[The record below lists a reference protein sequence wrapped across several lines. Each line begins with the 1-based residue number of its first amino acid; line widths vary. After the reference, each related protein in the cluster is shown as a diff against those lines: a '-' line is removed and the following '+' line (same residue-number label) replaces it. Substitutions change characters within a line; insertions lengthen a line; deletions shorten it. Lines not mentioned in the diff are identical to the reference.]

1 MIDNS
6 FDSLDLDEQIKAQAL
21 LTVPN
26 QNKTNSMTRQYN
38 DEVYY
43 ALLAKINSDPS
54 NYKEA
59 MLSKDKNQWQKA
71 INSELDSMYKN
82 EVWRLV
88 DKPARLDEGAKTNII
103 DSRWIF
109 KRKLE
114 PNGDV
119 KFKARL
125 VIRGFKDL
133 NKYELSETY
142 APVSRPPL
150 VRTIFAII
158 NKYDLEVCQLDVKT
172 PFLKGAIDEEIYMHI
187 PDGTR
192 HNENERKN
200 KVCKVEK
207 ALYGLRMSPKR
218 WNDRFTAAT
227 EKLNLKNSDS
237 EPCLFIWREKEKFLI
252 LLLYVDNIII
262 ASNDVVKLQD
272 VKSQL
277 SKEFEM
283 NILGEPK
290 ELLGI
295 SIRRDRK
302 KQILELSQE
311 KYIDRLLQRYGFEH
325 SNPCKSPMVT
335 SQVLS
340 RKRKMREDDIDGEV
354 NESRETEIHAPYR
367 EVVGC
372 LLYLTGATRPDIN
385 YAVNILSRHQIA
397 PTENECLIAKRILRY
412 LKGTKKMAIRY
423 AGETGDI
430 QAYSDASFAD
440 FKGSLTTCGYAIKL
454 FGDTI
459 AWRTRK
465 QQYVAMSTC
474 QEEFVTM
481 SDARQEMNSLHN
493 SIKLVIGKS
502 FYPMTL
508 WCDNKTA
515 KINAETSG
523 GNKLR
528 HMTETKE
535 NYVKECVKLKRIEIN
550 KLLLSS

>member
-1 MIDNS
+1 M
-6 FDSLDLDEQIKAQAL
+6 
-21 LTVPN
+21 
-26 QNKTNSMTRQYN
+26 
-38 DEVYY
+38 
-43 ALLAKINSDPS
+43 
-54 NYKEA
+54 
-59 MLSKDKNQWQKA
+59 
-71 INSELDSMYKN
+71 
-82 EVWRLV
+82 
-88 DKPARLDEGAKTNII
+88 DKPARLDNGAKTNII

-114 PNGDV
+114 PNGEV

-125 VIRGFKDL
+125 VIRRFKDL

-142 APVSRPPL
+142 APVSRLPL

-172 PFLKGAIDEEIYMHI
+172 AFLNGTIDEEIYMHI

-200 KVCKVEK
+200 EVCKVEK
-207 ALYGLRMSPKR
+207 ALYGLRISPKH
-218 WNDRFTAAT
+218 WNDKFTEAD
-227 EKLNLKNSDS
+227 EKLNLKNSDL

-252 LLLYVDNIII
+252 LLLYVGDIII
-262 ASNDVVKLQD
+262 ASNDVVKP
-272 VKSQL
+272 
-277 SKEFEM
+277 KEF
-283 NILGEPK
+283 
-290 ELLGI
+290 LGI

-311 KYIDRLLQRYGFEH
+311 KYIDRLYQRYGFEH
-325 SNPCKSPMVT
+325 SNPCKSPMET
-335 SQVLS
+335 SQVLN

-397 PTENECLIAKRILRY
+397 PTENECLIAKRILRF